1 MAPGA
6 VDEPLATSGNK
17 WLCWSPF
24 LREEKLRRDP
34 RPAMRGEHPRVLDT
48 THMPP
53 ERASRIPGSPDVSV
67 TGAVVQYR
75 QRHRRGAG
83 AEALDDIGVALVLE
97 GECAS
102 ACYALDLGSTV
113 PLELDLSSELVVL
126 GWVGMDT
133 LADVRKYAADAGRS
147 GRAPRDAGPFC
158 FGVALRALRTLGCS
172 SVTRP
177 SLLRIGFRD
186 VLRDLDPDGARQ
198 VRFEVRPGQI
208 ARVSL
213 DAEGNTL
220 NVVLTPSSDLPD
232 ADLESALTEAFP
244 TAVLRKM
251 DQAAGSYYQVRLPLP
266 LGITEL
272 RGMLQQIRAGLAHLF
287 WKFEPERSQ
296 VVAEQ
301 LATFGRR
308 DSLGRLGDPA
318 PSAQTGEASPYEHPS
333 QVVH

>member
-1 MAPGA
+1 M
-6 VDEPLATSGNK
+6 
-17 WLCWSPF
+17 
-24 LREEKLRRDP
+24 
-34 RPAMRGEHPRVLDT
+34 LDT
-48 THMPP
+48 TRLSSP
-53 ERASRIPGSPDVSV
+53 ERSARIPGSPDVSV

-75 QRHRRGAG
+75 KRHRRRSG

-102 ACYALDLGSTV
+102 ACFALDLGSTV

-133 LADVRKYAADAGRS
+133 LADVRTFAADTGRT

-158 FGVALRALRTLGCS
+158 FGVALRALRTLGYS

-198 VRFEVRPGQI
+198 VRFEIRSGQV

-213 DAEGNTL
+213 DAEGNAL
-220 NVVLTPSSDLPD
+220 NVAVTPPTPLPD
-232 ADLESALTEAFP
+232 ASLESALTEAFP
-244 TAVLRKM
+244 AAALHRIE
-251 DQAAGSYYQVRLPLP
+251 QASGACYQIRLPLP
-266 LGITEL
+266 LSMAEL
-272 RGMLQQIRAGLAHLF
+272 RGLLQQVRAGLAHLF
-287 WKFEPERSQ
+287 WKFEPNRSQ

-308 DSLGRLGDPA
+308 DSLGRLAEAAEAIPQMPA
-318 PSAQTGEASPYEHPS
+318 ASVIDAAR
-333 QVVH
+333 VVH